1 MFACVHLPR
10 FFLQAA
16 LRWHEHR
23 GAAVVVDD
31 EGVVLEACA
40 RAEAAGIF
48 PGMTAPQAMAR
59 DGAVLVRQRSPAQ
72 EECLNELL
80 VEFAFALSPDVELTR
95 AGTCVAD
102 VSAAPRGTCWQR
114 LAEGRIAHLHDCGLE
129 ALAGVAPTPDLA
141 ELAARGATPTAVVYD
156 APAFVKAL
164 PLAALE
170 PSGDIAAILR
180 EWGIRDIG
188 GFLSL
193 PRAESIARLGPEAE
207 RLMRKVSARN
217 KRPLRRVRRAAKY
230 AEAFDFD
237 YEVETVEPLLFL
249 SRRFLNELCG
259 RLREVHRVTRR
270 MEMRLTL
277 ENGTLHERSFSV
289 PSPTAEV
296 DVLFRILDTHF
307 EGLHLEQRPTAM
319 RLELEPAESEKSQ
332 FLLFESALRDPNR
345 FGETMAKL
353 KAFLGNDRV
362 GVPQQG
368 NSHRPDHFTL
378 SDEFTPSESRVPM
391 LGLPLRRFRP
401 PTGGVVRVKDARPV
415 HLLSARAAGEIR
427 ECAGPYRSSG
437 DWWEVRGWS
446 TEEWDVMLEEG
457 GMYRLSLRGGV
468 WSVEGCYE
476 VC

>member
-1 MFACVHLPR
+1 M
-10 FFLQAA
+10 
-16 LRWHEHR
+16 
-23 GAAVVVDD
+23 
-31 EGVVLEACA
+31 
-40 RAEAAGIF
+40 
-48 PGMTAPQAMAR
+48 
-59 DGAVLVRQRSPAQ
+59 S
-72 EECLNELL
+72 
-80 VEFAFALSPDVELTR
+80 
-95 AGTCVAD
+95 
-102 VSAAPRGTCWQR
+102 SAAPRGTCWQR

-170 PSGDIAAILR
+170 PSEDIAAILR

-217 KRPLRRVRRAAKY
+217 RRPLRRVRRAAKY

-237 YEVETVEPLLFL
+237 YEVETVEPLMFL

-259 RLREVHRVTRR
+259 RLSEVHRVTRR

-277 ENGTLHERSFSV
+277 ENGSLHERSFSV

-319 RLELEPAESEKSQ
+319 RLELEPAEQEKSQ

-362 GVPQQG
+362 GVPQRG
-368 NSHRPDHFTL
+368 TATGPITSRCLTNS
-378 SDEFTPSESRVPM
+378 
-391 LGLPLRRFRP
+391 LPANPACPRWGCRCGGSVRRW
-401 PTGGVVRVKDARPV
+401 
-415 HLLSARAAGEIR
+415 AAWCG
-427 ECAGPYRSSG
+427 
-437 DWWEVRGWS
+437 
-446 TEEWDVMLEEG
+446 
-457 GMYRLSLRGGV
+457 
-468 WSVEGCYE
+468 
-476 VC
+476 